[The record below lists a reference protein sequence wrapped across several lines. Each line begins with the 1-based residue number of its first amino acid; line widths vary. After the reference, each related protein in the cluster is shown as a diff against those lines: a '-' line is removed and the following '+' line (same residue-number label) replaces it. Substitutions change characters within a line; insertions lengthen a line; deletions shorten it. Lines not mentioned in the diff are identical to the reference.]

1 MWDDVVFEPGELK
14 VVAYDETGAPVGEKT
29 VHTAGK
35 PHHIEI
41 VCSSKFETT
50 DATLKADGKDLGY
63 YTVKVVDKDGNL
75 CPFDGRLMKFDVS
88 GAASY
93 RASANGDPTCLDLF
107 HLPQMHAFNGM
118 LTVIVQAGQTPGDAA
133 LEVSAKGLKSGTLPI
148 SVR

>member
-1 MWDDVVFEPGELK
+1 M
-14 VVAYDETGAPVGEKT
+14 
-29 VHTAGK
+29 
-35 PHHIEI
+35 
-41 VCSSKFETT
+41 
-50 DATLKADGKDLGY
+50 KADGKDLGY

-75 CPFDGRLMKFDVS
+75 CPFDGRLMKFNVS

-133 LEVSAKGLKSGTLPI
+133 LEVSAKGLKSGILPI